1 MEPRA
6 YLSKAHK
13 VFTRN
18 KVLLVDNTKQEI
30 KRCSTRC
37 HGVTWCHVNIL
48 LCILRIHFIYVCYS
62 NISWNNK
69 NKNNK

>member
-48 LCILRIHFIYVCYS
+48 YMIHFIYVCYS